1 MMKFNNLFLIKR
13 SLILSLF
20 VMLGTSLSMQLEAQ
34 VATNYM
40 FSQSV
45 GTYTPIVGGTVVAS
59 FTGTTGA
66 LSMDD
71 VTYTLPA
78 GTIPFTFN
86 FDGTGYTGLHINSN
100 GFIAFGATAP
110 ANATYTPLSS
120 ATAYAGAISAHG
132 RDLQGGFVTA
142 ADRTSGSDVLT
153 NVTSTAGIAIGDFV
167 SGTGIAANTTVVSFT
182 ANTITMSLNATSTG
196 VNGGVQIGGPSSNI
210 RYQTIG
216 NAPNRIF
223 VVQFSRFKRFG
234 AVLTTNQHLTI
245 NFQIRLFETSNNIEV
260 VYGENTPGLTTL
272 TTVHQAGLRGPNN
285 TFATNV
291 NGRMNTKGV
300 NDWATS
306 APATANSSGLVFNNV
321 APANVIPTG
330 LTYTWFTG
338 PPPPPPVPANDLCAN
353 ATAITCGSSTTGN
366 TVSATTDSAPTCV
379 TTNTA
384 PGVWYTIVGDGDVFT
399 MSLCASTYDTKISV
413 YTGTCGSLVCET
425 GNDDFCSLQSQV
437 EFLSVAGTTYYVLVH
452 GFNTATGNFTLD
464 VSCAPL
470 CPAPIGAPWSVAS
483 INAAGGAGLE
493 ACDGTYDVSATG
505 TGTATADKLTFVYQ
519 PLSGNGY
526 ITAKINSIQ
535 PFVFGGVQFRDGVAP
550 GARKA
555 GIATQLGSRATR
567 EFRNVAGAAHS
578 VGQLAAPK
586 HQWVRAVRDGGAF
599 SMYVSANGVNW
610 TLLSTVNMTS
620 PPTSMNVGF
629 YVYSQLASLGEI
641 NFSDVTIT
649 SGLPIAQDIS
659 SRNAPGV
666 EFNAIQAFPNP
677 AKSELN
683 INMSHL
689 EGGAAAITLMNNL
702 GKVVLHQEFDNV
714 NQTERL
720 DVSKLSSGLY
730 FLQVNQEAV
739 IKVVIE

>member
-1 MMKFNNLFLIKR
+1 MALLLF
-13 SLILSLF
+13 ILAMSCSAYRL
-20 VMLGTSLSMQLEAQ
+20 QAQ

-45 GTYTPIVGGTVVAS
+45 GTYTPITGGTVVAS
-59 FTGTTGA
+59 YTGTSGA
-66 LSMDD
+66 PSMDD

-120 ATAYAGAISAHG
+120 TTAYAGAISAHG
-132 RDLQGGFVTA
+132 RDLQGGYVTA
-142 ADRTSGSDVLT
+142 ADRTLGSDVLT
-153 NVTSTAGIAIGDFV
+153 NVTNTAGLQIGDFL
-167 SGTGIAANTTVVSFT
+167 SGTGIPANATVISFT

-196 VNGGVQIGGPSSNI
+196 TNTGVQYGGPSSNI
-210 RYQTIG
+210 RVQTIG

-234 AVLTTNQHLTI
+234 TALTTTQHLEI
-245 NFQIRLFETSNNIEV
+245 NFQIRLHETSNNIEI
-260 VYGENTPGLTTL
+260 VYGNNTPGLTTL
-272 TTVHQAGLRGPNN
+272 TSIHQAGLRGPNN

-300 NDWATS
+300 NDNWLNS
-306 APATANSSGLVFNNV
+306 VPATANSSGLLFNNV
-321 APANVIPTG
+321 APANIIPTG

-353 ATAITCGSSTTGN
+353 ATAITCGSSTSGS
-366 TVSATTDSAPTCV
+366 TVSATTDSAPLCV

-413 YTGTCGSLVCET
+413 YTGTCGALVCET

-437 EFLSVAGTTYYVLVH
+437 QFQSVAGTTYYVLVH
-452 GFNTATGNFTLD
+452 GFSAATGDFTLD

-470 CPAPIGAPWSVAS
+470 CPAPIAAPWSVAS

-493 ACDGTYDVSATG
+493 DCDGTYDVSATG
-505 TGTATADKLTFVYQ
+505 TGTTTADKLTFVYQ
-519 PLSGNGY
+519 SLSGNGY

-535 PFVFGGVQFRDGVAP
+535 PFVYGGVQFRDGLSA

-555 GIATQLGSRATR
+555 GIATQLGSRAAR
-567 EFRNVAGAAHS
+567 EFRNVSGAAHS
-578 VGQLAAPK
+578 TAQLAAPK
-586 HQWVRAVRDGGAF
+586 HQWVRAARNGDVF
-599 SMYVSANGVNW
+599 SLSVSPNGVNW
-610 TLLSTVNMTS
+610 TMLSQVTMTS
-620 PPTSMNVGF
+620 APASMNVGF
-629 YVYSQLASLGEI
+629 YVFSQLTSLGEI

-649 SGLPIAQDIS
+649 SGLPVAQDIS
-659 SRNAPGV
+659 SRNAAGV

-730 FLQVNQEAV
+730 FLQVNQEAI